1 MARGKGAAE
10 PEKTQRLS
18 LAELAAHDDVC
29 SDVMIDNVGNIGIDE
44 KIRRADTQQAYYK
57 SRIRKNRTKHFPIR
71 GIKEDE
77 VPQILLHKVI
87 VDKDVKA
94 AEKALLALPGLKR
107 YKKSLRSKSEQ
118 EHFLNHLRK
127 YIDMYQTDCAWEVST
142 TNRYTITTYEAA
154 VTARRRI
161 RQGDTIKYLTGTLVP
176 LTTEESADLD
186 LTNRNFSIVVSSRKK
201 NSSIFLGPARFA
213 NHDCDANGR
222 LVTRGENGMEVV
234 AMKNI
239 EVGDEITVSYGD
251 DYFGPGNIDC
261 LCHTCEQLER
271 NGWTSKAGILDTPSR
286 ASTPLHE
293 PQTAV
298 QTAVQPRGLKRKRD
312 SNHSYSSAPP
322 SSKHAKLVQSPSKLQ
337 HSWTP
342 SDSSD
347 AETPLPP
354 VERKSEPVENSLAVA
369 SATTLSSPR
378 SPPES
383 EKHKSRQSPVEMEPE
398 FSAPATGTDHDHEPR
413 KKSPGSSKGQADQ
426 SESNKAAKLLGRI
439 SSRAPLSPPPT
450 SPSSH
455 GSSTEAG
462 PLSGPSSRA
471 PHPDTAVTIKVES
484 VEITKME
491 EDEDTIIIYPSRRNS
506 AQTSERVRQPQEQH
520 GQIPPIAM
528 STTLAVPHATPS
540 ESTRQSQEQ
549 HEQIRPI
556 TESTTLAVPHAVS
569 TLSTTTVSKE
579 VQVIQS
585 SSATVEENS
594 VLPSIEPMNASTT
607 VAKLTVHPVTGTIR
621 IAGDYILTRKLLA
634 QPHDRW
640 VQCHN
645 DKCLGFFIQPN
656 GYQTRRECPRC
667 ERHSMLYGFPWPKT
681 DPDPRKLL
689 ERKSQGNGRG
699 KKNSAQATEYSAYRR
714 KGRCGKGTWVEGGGD
729 PEERVLDH
737 RTIHRFVLPEEEREL
752 TRKGLLKEA
761 EVARAAGDHALAIL
775 EARMRAGSSS
785 RGLNHG
791 MGTESAT
798 RDVSESGSG
807 TPDELRRRSNR
818 FVTRPVGIYTDKF

>member
-10 PEKTQRLS
+10 PEKSQRLS

-29 SDVMIDNVGNIGIDE
+29 SDVMIDN
-44 KIRRADTQQAYYK
+44 AYYK
-57 SRIRKNRTKHFPIR
+57 ARIRKNRTKHIPIR

-87 VDKDVKA
+87 VDKDVDA

-107 YKKSLRSKSEQ
+107 YRKSLRSKTEQ
-118 EHFLNHLRK
+118 EHFLRHLRK
-127 YIDMYQTDCAWEVST
+127 YIEMYQTDCAWEVST

-286 ASTPLHE
+286 TSTPVHE
-293 PQTAV
+293 PQSVV
-298 QTAVQPRGLKRKRD
+298 QSRGLKRKRD
-312 SNHSYSSAPP
+312 SNPSQSSSVPP
-322 SSKHAKLVQSPSKLQ
+322 PSKHAKGVQSPSKLQ

-347 AETPLPP
+347 AETPLLP
-354 VERKSEPVENSLAVA
+354 VERNSEPIEDLRTVA
-369 SATTLSSPR
+369 SETGAALSPPR
-378 SPPES
+378 SPLQPETRGSGEFFTPVGIESSAPVNGVDHGS
-383 EKHKSRQSPVEMEPE
+383 EQQEQSPGLSQTYTNS
-398 FSAPATGTDHDHEPR
+398 SASR
-413 KKSPGSSKGQADQ
+413 KNA
-426 SESNKAAKLLGRI
+426 NLLGKI
-439 SSRAPLSPPPT
+439 CSRAPLSPAPT

-455 GSSTEAG
+455 GSATEAG
-462 PLSGPSSRA
+462 QSRIPIPQ
-471 PHPDTAVTIKVES
+471 PHDPDTVVTVKVET
-484 VEITKME
+484 VQTTKVE
-491 EDEDTIIIYPSRRNS
+491 EDEEAYYDDEDTVVMIESKPES
-506 AQTSERVRQPQEQH
+506 AQTTGSLRQPQDR
-520 GQIPPIAM
+520 PKK
-528 STTLAVPHATPS
+528 PS
-540 ESTRQSQEQ
+540 M
-549 HEQIRPI
+549 I
-556 TESTTLAVPHAVS
+556 TENNSSVIPHTVS
-569 TLSTTTVSKE
+569 ILSTTTVSKE
-579 VQVIQS
+579 VRPVES
-585 SSATVEENS
+585 PVVAATETS
-594 VLPSIEPMNASTT
+594 VLPSIEPVTVSTT
-607 VAKLTVHPVTGTIR
+607 VSTLTVHPVTGTIR

-645 DKCLGFFIQPN
+645 HKCLGFFIQPN

-689 ERKSQGNGRG
+689 ERKSQGTGRG
-699 KKNSAQATEYSAYRR
+699 KKNNVPATEYSAYRR

-729 PEERVLDH
+729 PEERVMDH

-761 EVARAAGDHALAIL
+761 EIARAAGDHALAIL
-775 EARMRAGSSS
+775 EARMRANSSS
-785 RGLNHG
+785 RALNHG
-791 MGTESAT
+791 TATESAT
-798 RDVSESGSG
+798 RDVSESGSA

-818 FVTRPVGIYTDKF
+818 FVTRPVGVYTDKF

>member
-29 SDVMIDNVGNIGIDE
+29 SDVMIDN
-44 KIRRADTQQAYYK
+44 AYYK
-57 SRIRKNRTKHFPIR
+57 SRIRKNRTKHIPIR

-77 VPQILLHKVI
+77 VPRILLHKVI
-87 VDKDVKA
+87 VDKDVKG

-107 YKKSLRSKSEQ
+107 YKKSLRTKGEQ

-251 DYFGPGNIDC
+251 DYFGDGNIDC

-286 ASTPLHE
+286 ACTPLNE
-293 PQTAV
+293 P
-298 QTAVQPRGLKRKRD
+298 QTAVQPRGLKRKRN
-312 SNHSYSSAPP
+312 SNPSYSSSVPP
-322 SSKHAKLVQSPSKLQ
+322 PSKHAKVVQSPSKLQ

-342 SDSSD
+342 SDSPD
-347 AETPLPP
+347 AELPLLPI
-354 VERKSEPVENSLAVA
+354 ERKSEPIENLRAVVSEVA
-369 SATTLSSPR
+369 ATLSPPHSPSQSEKR
-378 SPPES
+378 ESGKSSVQLDPES
-383 EKHKSRQSPVEMEPE
+383 
-398 FSAPATGTDHDHEPR
+398 SAPEDSMDHALESR
-413 KKSPGSSKGQADQ
+413 TSLGLSKAQADY
-426 SESNKAAKLLGRI
+426 SESRKVAKLIGKI
-439 SSRAPLSPPPT
+439 SSRALLSPAPT

-455 GSSTEAG
+455 GSTLEAG
-462 PLSGPSSRA
+462 PMSRPNEA
-471 PHPDTAVTIKVES
+471 PHNIDAVVTIKVET
-484 VEITKME
+484 VETTKME
-491 EDEDTIIIYPSRRNS
+491 EDEDTIIVIPSRRNS
-506 AQTSERVRQPQEQH
+506 AQTSNNVHKPQEH
-520 GQIPPIAM
+520 HTT
-528 STTLAVPHATPS
+528 STVPHA
-540 ESTRQSQEQ
+540 
-549 HEQIRPI
+549 I
-556 TESTTLAVPHAVS
+556 S

-579 VQVIQS
+579 VRPVDS
-585 SSATVEENS
+585 SRAAATENS
-594 VLPSIEPMNASTT
+594 VLPSIEPINATTT

-667 ERHSMLYGFPWPKT
+667 ERHSMLYGYPWPKT

-699 KKNSAQATEYSAYRR
+699 KKNNAQAIEYSAYRR

-729 PEERVLDH
+729 PEERVMDH

-785 RGLNHG
+785 GVLNHG

-798 RDVSESGSG
+798 RDASESGSA

-818 FVTRPVGIYTDKF
+818 FVTRPVGVYTDRF

>member
-10 PEKTQRLS
+10 PEKTRRLS

-29 SDVMIDNVGNIGIDE
+29 SDVMIDN
-44 KIRRADTQQAYYK
+44 AYYK
-57 SRIRKNRTKHFPIR
+57 SRIRKNRTKHIPIR

-94 AEKALLALPGLKR
+94 AEKALLSLPGLKR
-107 YKKSLRSKSEQ
+107 YRKSLRSKSEQ

-286 ASTPLHE
+286 TSTPLEE
-293 PQTAV
+293 PEPAV
-298 QTAVQPRGLKRKRD
+298 HPRGLKRKRD
-312 SNHSYSSAPP
+312 SNPSPSSSAPP
-322 SSKHAKLVQSPSKLQ
+322 LKYAKAVQSPSKLQ

-342 SDSSD
+342 SGSSD
-347 AETPLPP
+347 AETPLLPI
-354 VERKSEPVENSLAVA
+354 ERKSEPLVA
-369 SATTLSSPR
+369 ASEVGTTLSPPHSPSR
-378 SPPES
+378 PG
-383 EKHKSRQSPVEMEPE
+383 KHDSGKISVHLDG
-398 FSAPATGTDHDHEPR
+398 AEPR
-413 KKSPGSSKGQADQ
+413 QKSPGSSMAHADDEGSWKPAQ
-426 SESNKAAKLLGRI
+426 LLSKI
-439 SSRAPLSPPPT
+439 ASHAPLSPAST

-455 GSSTEAG
+455 GSTAG
-462 PLSGPSSRA
+462 VSASRGPVSQV
-471 PHPDTAVTIKVES
+471 HNIDTAVTIKMETVETMKIEDDDDDDCIVVFPAKHTDEILRQSQEQPIQIRPIVES
-484 VEITKME
+484 TTLGIPPTVPGE
-491 EDEDTIIIYPSRRNS
+491 S
-506 AQTSERVRQPQEQH
+506 VRHFQEQH
-520 GQIPPIAM
+520 KQIHPLTG
-528 STTLAVPHATPS
+528 STTLAVPHA
-540 ESTRQSQEQ
+540 
-549 HEQIRPI
+549 I
-556 TESTTLAVPHAVS
+556 S
-569 TLSTTTVSKE
+569 TLSTTTISKE
-579 VQVIQS
+579 VRAVQPPG
-585 SSATVEENS
+585 ATIDENS
-594 VLPSIEPMNASTT
+594 VLPSIEPMNTSST

-645 DKCLGFFIQPN
+645 EKCFGFFIQPN

-699 KKNSAQATEYSAYRR
+699 KKNNAEAIEYSAYRR

-729 PEERVLDH
+729 PEERVMDH

-752 TRKGLLKEA
+752 TRKGLLKDA

-785 RGLNHG
+785 RVLNHG

-798 RDVSESGSG
+798 RDASESGSA

>member
-1 MARGKGAAE
+1 MARGKGATE

-29 SDVMIDNVGNIGIDE
+29 SDVMVDN
-44 KIRRADTQQAYYK
+44 AYYK
-57 SRIRKNRTKHFPIR
+57 SRIRKNRTKHIPIR

-77 VPQILLHKVI
+77 VPRILLHKVI
-87 VDKDVKA
+87 VDKDVEA

-107 YKKSLRSKSEQ
+107 YKKSLRSKAEQ
-118 EHFLNHLRK
+118 EHFLQHLRK

-286 ASTPLHE
+286 TSTPQLE
-293 PQTAV
+293 PQTA
-298 QTAVQPRGLKRKRD
+298 AQPRGLKRKRD
-312 SNHSYSSAPP
+312 STASHASSVPP
-322 SSKHAKLVQSPSKLQ
+322 PSKHAKIMQSPSKLQ
-337 HSWTP
+337 QSWTP
-342 SDSSD
+342 SDSPD
-347 AETPLPP
+347 AEMPQ
-354 VERKSEPVENSLAVA
+354 VSMERKSEPTENLRAAA
-369 SATTLSSPR
+369 SREAAAL
-378 SPPES
+378 SPPHSPARSEVPES
-383 EKHKSRQSPVEMEPE
+383 GESIQPEPE
-398 FSAPATGTDHDHEPR
+398 PR
-413 KKSPGSSKGQADQ
+413 QKSPGSLKGQTDHR
-426 SESNKAAKLLGRI
+426 ENKVATKLLPNI
-439 SSRAPLSPPPT
+439 SSRVPLSPAPT

-455 GSSTEAG
+455 GSATEASG
-462 PLSGPSSRA
+462 LSRSISRA
-471 PHPDTAVTIKVES
+471 QATDTSVTIKVET
-484 VEITKME
+484 VETTKIE
-491 EDEDTIIIYPSRRNS
+491 EDEDTVIVVPSRRKS
-506 AQTSERVRQPQEQH
+506 SQTSVAHQTQEQEQQM
-520 GQIPPIAM
+520 GMVAE
-528 STTLAVPHATPS
+528 SVALAVP
-540 ESTRQSQEQ
+540 Q
-549 HEQIRPI
+549 
-556 TESTTLAVPHAVS
+556 AVS
-569 TLSTTTVSKE
+569 TLSTTTISKE
-579 VQVIQS
+579 VRRVES
-585 SSATVEENS
+585 SVSAAAESS
-594 VLPSIEPMNASTT
+594 VLPSIEPMSTSTT
-607 VAKLTVHPVTGTIR
+607 VATLTVHPMTGTIR

-689 ERKSQGNGRG
+689 ERKSHGNGRG
-699 KKNSAQATEYSAYRR
+699 KKNNSAQAIEYSAYRR

-729 PEERVLDH
+729 PEERVMDH

-761 EVARAAGDHALAIL
+761 ELARAAGDHALAVL

-785 RGLNHG
+785 RALNHG
-791 MGTESAT
+791 IGTESAT
-798 RDVSESGSG
+798 RDVSESGSA

-818 FVTRPVGIYTDKF
+818 FVTRPVAVYTDKF